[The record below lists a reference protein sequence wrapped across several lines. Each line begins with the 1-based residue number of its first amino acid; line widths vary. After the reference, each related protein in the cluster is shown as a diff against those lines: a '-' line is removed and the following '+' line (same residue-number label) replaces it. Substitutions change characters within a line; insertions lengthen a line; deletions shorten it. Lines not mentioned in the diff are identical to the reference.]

1 VLNYALRRILY
12 LVPVLFGVSVI
23 SFSLLRFI
31 PGDPAIVLAGVGA
44 TQADLEGI
52 RAEYGLNAPLPVQYF
67 NYVSRAVRG
76 DLGISIRTRDPVAR
90 TLATRLQLTFQLTLL
105 SMLLSVSLGV
115 LAGVIAATHHN
126 TWVDTS
132 LMVTA
137 LAGISI
143 PGFWLALLLLVV
155 FAGSLRWLP
164 AGGSGTPL
172 HLVLPAIVLG
182 TSGAAVI
189 ARMTRSSV
197 LEVIRQDYLRTLR
210 ANGVSERLVIYKH
223 ALRNALNPVIT
234 VVGLQFGFL
243 IGGAVI
249 VEAVFAMPG
258 VGTLLINAIFNRD
271 YPVVQGGM
279 LVIAVVFVVV
289 NLFTDLLYG
298 LVNPRIRY

>member
-1 VLNYALRRILY
+1 VLSYSLRRIAY
-12 LVPVLFGVSVI
+12 LIPVLFGVSVI
-23 SFSLLRFI
+23 SFSLLHFI

-44 TQADLEGI
+44 TPQDLAGI
-52 RAEYGLNAPLPVQYF
+52 RAEYGLDAPLPVQYV
-67 NYVSRAVRG
+67 NYVSRATRG

-90 TLATRLQLTFQLTLL
+90 TLMTRLQLTFQLTLL
-105 SMLLSVSLGV
+105 SMLLAITLGV
-115 LAGVIAATHHN
+115 LAGVLAATHHN
-126 TWVDTS
+126 TWIDTS
-132 LMVTA
+132 IMVTA

-143 PGFWLALLLLVV
+143 PGFWLGLLLLVI
-155 FAGSLRWLP
+155 FAGGLRWLP

-189 ARMTRSSV
+189 ARMTRSSM

-210 ANGVSERLVIYKH
+210 SNGVSERLIVYKH

-243 IGGAVI
+243 LGGAVI
-249 VEAVFAMPG
+249 VESVFALPG

-279 LVIAVVFVVV
+279 LLIAVVFVLV
-289 NLFTDLLYG
+289 NLMTDLMYG